1 MIKKLALDSLT
12 ADLANIDYLL
22 LDRTAQSDPVGHMQF
37 SQRKERIQREIDQL
51 KATPELKASVGLFFS
66 GGPVIGSKG
75 IKADFVG
82 KAIEG
87 FQDLVA
93 KQFASEE
100 TGSTGSRGPI
110 PFKQNSDLLL
120 TDMVRGSVGVVLEEA
135 GQNETVTETQLKI
148 VMDHVADAILS
159 SSGVNAEDFEGLL
172 ERIDHRYL
180 TSLANLF
187 TLLDDEHA
195 LIRIVED
202 MRDIQLGE
210 LDIKRARDRL
220 NSAQIDE
227 DDSSEFSG
235 RLYRLPAHRRFELA
249 LLDGLTTIYGT
260 ISPEFA
266 KTKLN
271 EILLDGN
278 VVGQTWKVRL
288 HTRTISRPNR
298 EPKITY
304 TLLGLIEEI
313 H

>member
-1 MIKKLALDSLT
+1 MIKRLALNSLT

-22 LDRTAQSDPVGHMQF
+22 QARTAQADPVGHMQF
-37 SQRKERIQREIDQL
+37 TQRKERIQREIDDL

-66 GGPVIGSKG
+66 GAPVIGSKG

-100 TGSTGSRGPI
+100 AGSTGSRGPI
-110 PFKQNSDLLL
+110 AFKQNSDLLL

-135 GQNETVTETQLKI
+135 GQNETITETQLKL
-148 VMDHVADAILS
+148 VMDHVTDAIVS
-159 SSGVNAEDFEGLL
+159 SSSANAEVFEDLL
-172 ERIDHRYL
+172 EKIDHRYL
-180 TSLANLF
+180 SSLANLF

-210 LDIKRARDRL
+210 VDIKRARDRL
-220 NSAQIDE
+220 DSAQIDE

-235 RLYRLPAHRRFELA
+235 RLYLLPAHRRFELA
-249 LLDGLTTIYGT
+249 LLDGLNTIYGT

-266 KTKLN
+266 KNKLN
-271 EILLDGN
+271 QLLSDRN
-278 VVGQTWKVRL
+278 VVGQTWKVRM
-288 HTRTISRPNR
+288 HIRTISRPNR
-298 EPKITY
+298 DPKITY